1 MWWMG
6 FGFAYECL
14 LGKDPA
20 SDPPLEGT
28 FTLTKATASLQP
40 PSALNPMSAL
50 QPARARRRSSRSG
63 LFVRPERLASNRRQ
77 HGVAKSRL
85 VGRGEPAQRFG
96 RLEEAAHEPLANLT
110 ALGRDRENVDAAVS
124 GERPSDHEPTLLQAV
139 RRIDDR

>member
-1 MWWMG
+1 MG

-50 QPARARRRSSRSG
+50 QPARARRRS
-63 LFVRPERLASNRRQ
+63 
-77 HGVAKSRL
+77 
-85 VGRGEPAQRFG
+85 
-96 RLEEAAHEPLANLT
+96 
-110 ALGRDRENVDAAVS
+110 
-124 GERPSDHEPTLLQAV
+124 
-139 RRIDDR
+139 